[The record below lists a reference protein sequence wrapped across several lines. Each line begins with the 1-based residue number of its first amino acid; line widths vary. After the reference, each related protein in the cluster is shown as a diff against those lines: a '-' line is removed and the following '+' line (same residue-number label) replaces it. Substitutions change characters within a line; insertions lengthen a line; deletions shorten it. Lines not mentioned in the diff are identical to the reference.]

1 MIELNDVVVR
11 RGARDIV
18 GGVTLAARA
27 GEVLGL
33 AGPNGAGKSTLLALL
48 AGDFAP
54 TSGTVRFDGRAI
66 EAWSARDLARER
78 AVMPQSAS
86 VAFGFIVVEVVL
98 MGRSPFG
105 TTESPHDRQ
114 IASEALRSLGV
125 DALRD
130 RLYPTLSGGEQ
141 QRVHLARVLAQVELG
156 RTGKAL
162 LLDEPTSSLDPA
174 HQHRVLSLAR
184 EVSSRG
190 LAVVVVLHD
199 LNLAAHY
206 CDRIALMSDG
216 RIERLGAPD
225 EVLSEVTLAK
235 VFGAVAHVAPA
246 PWDASHRVI
255 AFDVPPQNPASSG
268 PSNRTY

>member
-1 MIELNDVVVR
+1 MIEVTDVVVR
-11 RGARDIV
+11 RGATEIV
-18 GGVTLAARA
+18 RGVTLATRG

-33 AGPNGAGKSTLLALL
+33 VGPNGAGKSTLLALL

-54 TSGTVRFDGRAI
+54 TSGSVRFDGRAMDT
-66 EAWSARDLARER
+66 WSARDLARER

-86 VAFGFIVVEVVL
+86 VAFGFTALEVVL

-114 IASEALRSLGV
+114 VAGEALRALGV
-125 DALRD
+125 DALRN

-156 RTGKAL
+156 RTGKVL

-174 HQHRVLSLAR
+174 HQHRVLALAR
-184 EVSSRG
+184 EVASRG

-199 LNLAAHY
+199 LNLAAKY
-206 CDRIALMSDG
+206 CDRVALMSDG
-216 RIERLGAPD
+216 RIEQLGAPD
-225 EVLSEVTLAK
+225 EVLSEETLSK
-235 VFGAVAHVAPA
+235 VFGAVAHVAAA
-246 PWDASHRVI
+246 PWDASLRVI
-255 AFDVPPQNPASSG
+255 AFDG
-268 PSNRTY
+268 PSKTSATPGPTNGTY